1 MAMPPGPAEPAVIVL
16 ASASAARAGMLRNA
30 GISFIAD
37 PAPLDEAPI
46 KRACAAAGQSV
57 EATVLCLAHAKAQ
70 AVAIRH
76 PGAVVIGADQM
87 LECGSRRFDKPCSR
101 GAARAQLLALRGRGH
116 RLVSGACLFRGGTV
130 LWQGTDEAS
139 LEMRHFTEAWLDDY
153 LRAMNGKVLR
163 TVGAYEIEGL
173 GLQLFSRVSG
183 DHFTIRGLPLLALL
197 GALRS
202 HGLLPE

>member
-1 MAMPPGPAEPAVIVL
+1 V
-16 ASASAARAGMLRNA
+16 
-30 GISFIAD
+30 
-37 PAPLDEAPI
+37 
-46 KRACAAAGQSV
+46 AGQSV